1 MNLSGN
7 ALRAL
12 AIALLASLTAG
23 GTHAQQQDDSW
34 NKIDLKPLV
43 PQFVPILP
51 PLPQNSQLSPG
62 GVGGAVSP
70 YSAPA
75 LQDSLAPAQPGA
87 GLRLTVPTR

>member
-1 MNLSGN
+1 MKLGH
-7 ALRAL
+7 ACAF
-12 AIALLASLTAG
+12 IALLGSLASAQ
-23 GTHAQQQDDSW
+23 AQQQDDSW

-51 PLPQNSQLSPG
+51 PLPPNSQLSPG
-62 GVGGAVSP
+62 GVGGAVTP